1 MLRRLLR
8 AIDGGTNGKNERGD
22 PGSERN
28 GGGQRW
34 RRRIAGARAPSYS
47 EGHPAFIVGP
57 ETGQARSTPV
67 FLVILTK
74 TRYDCLM
81 VARVVVSVDR
91 RAGSRC
97 RNTPPVLDTL
107 PKSAACRD
115 TLAATLFPRAFVK
128 DPRLAAAYTLHR
140 PGKGASRRTK
150 LRPLLR
156 DESTGSFSLYHLYRR
171 SHCYLPSSILLFL
184 SPFYLLTHGH
194 SIANLVCARRRR
206 RLPSVGSRLISIFS
220 VYRGGRTG
228 RGRKVKAVL
237 DRRTV
242 ESGRCIVTVSRGS
255 HDQLR
260 RRSRCDA
267 VPRVRTCAG
276 DRG

>member
-1 MLRRLLR
+1 MRRRTLRREPPAR
-8 AIDGGTNGKNERGD
+8 FCPVDFCEQRQSTGETNGRNERGTLEAKETAEHALR
-22 PGSERN
+22 PGCSD
-28 GGGQRW
+28 
-34 RRRIAGARAPSYS
+34 RAS
-47 EGHPAFIVGP
+47 IVGP

-97 RNTPPVLDTL
+97 RNTPPVLLDTL

-150 LRPLLR
+150 LRPPLR

-171 SHCYLPSSILLFL
+171 SHFDLPSSVLLFL
-184 SPFYLLTHGH
+184 SPFFLLTHGH
-194 SIANLVCARRRR
+194 SIANRVCAQRRR
-206 RLPSVGSRLISIFS
+206 RLPSVGSRFISISSFIGAGERG
-220 VYRGGRTG
+220 RGGG
-228 RGRKVKAVL
+228 EK
-237 DRRTV
+237 
-242 ESGRCIVTVSRGS
+242 
-255 HDQLR
+255 
-260 RRSRCDA
+260 
-267 VPRVRTCAG
+267 
-276 DRG
+276 